1 MPTPSALRSLLL
13 VVTSTVAVG
22 IVATATGAARS
33 TGGSATPSSSPHVGE
48 PLKPSTAEQTALSE
62 HLRQRGALFYGAWWC
77 PACFMQKNLFGK
89 EAGNRLPYVECD
101 KSKEGQVRCQA
112 ASIRA
117 FPTWDLPG
125 KPRLEGVQ
133 SLETLK
139 VWSDFQSGVPATNE
153 GRRR

>member
-1 MPTPSALRSLLL
+1 MTSPRALRSLLL
-13 VVTSTVAVG
+13 VAASTVVAG
-22 IVATATGAARS
+22 MVATASVTARS
-33 TGGSATPSSSPHVGE
+33 TAEGAPASSSPHVGE
-48 PLKPSTAEQTALSE
+48 PLKPSNAEQTALSE
-62 HLRQRGALFYGAWWC
+62 HLSQRGALFYGAWWC

-89 EAGNRLPYVECD
+89 QAGNRLPYVECD
-101 KSKEGQVRCQA
+101 KSDAGRARCEA

-139 VWSDFQSGVPATNE
+139 VWSDFQPGTRAAK
-153 GRRR
+153 

>member
-1 MPTPSALRSLLL
+1 MATPSSLRSVLL
-13 VVTSTVAVG
+13 VAVSTVAVG
-22 IVATATGAARS
+22 IVATATVAARS
-33 TGGSATPSSSPHVGE
+33 TGEAASPSSSPHVGE
-48 PLKPSTAEQTALSE
+48 PLKPSNAEQNGLSE
-62 HLRQRGALFYGAWWC
+62 HLRQRGAVFYGAWWC

-101 KSKEGQVRCQA
+101 KSDAGRARCEA

-117 FPTWDLPG
+117 FPSWDLPG

-139 VWSDFQSGVPATNE
+139 QWSDFRTGTRTAN
-153 GRRR
+153 

>member
-1 MPTPSALRSLLL
+1 MTSPRALRSLLL
-13 VVTSTVAVG
+13 VAASTVAAG
-22 IVATATGAARS
+22 MVATASATARS
-33 TGGSATPSSSPHVGE
+33 SAEGAPASSSPHVGE
-48 PLKPSTAEQTALSE
+48 PLKPSNAEQTALSE

-89 EAGNRLPYVECD
+89 QAGNRLPYVECD
-101 KSKEGQVRCQA
+101 KSDAGRARCEA

-133 SLETLK
+133 SLDTLK
-139 VWSDFQSGVPATNE
+139 VWSDFQPGTRAAK
-153 GRRR
+153 